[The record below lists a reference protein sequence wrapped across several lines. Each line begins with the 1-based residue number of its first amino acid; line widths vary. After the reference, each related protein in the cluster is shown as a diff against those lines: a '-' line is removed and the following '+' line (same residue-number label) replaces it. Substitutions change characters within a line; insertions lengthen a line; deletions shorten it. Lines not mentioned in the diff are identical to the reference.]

1 MGTGKYAWN
10 NRDEVKN
17 YYTVNIGY
25 SQGYAPDTSAF
36 TNVREFAPYEDF
48 PGRVTVLD
56 YVTCAKYFSMSQS
69 SLADPEPFFEH
80 CDADTRFDHP
90 LTRREAITAAGK
102 LKLAYEVMHSG
113 SFGIPATNWEDP
125 LLADARHA
133 REAILN
139 SPTAITKGE
148 DLILGETYTG
158 NAYYVSNSGDD
169 GNDGLSPETPW
180 ASLKEGGKGKAEIRG
195 CGVL

>member
-56 YVTCAKYFSMSQS
+56 YVS
-69 SLADPEPFFEH
+69 
-80 CDADTRFDHP
+80 R
-90 LTRREAITAAGK
+90 
-102 LKLAYEVMHSG
+102 SG
-113 SFGIPATNWEDP
+113 TFLCT
-125 LLADARHA
+125 L
-133 REAILN
+133 
-139 SPTAITKGE
+139 
-148 DLILGETYTG
+148 
-158 NAYYVSNSGDD
+158 
-169 GNDGLSPETPW
+169 
-180 ASLKEGGKGKAEIRG
+180 
-195 CGVL
+195 